1 MSAQPKDRAKLTER
15 AGIVALGT
23 LLSRILGLGRDLV
36 VAACFPRIATDAFM
50 VAFQIP
56 NILRQLLAEGA
67 VQNAVLPVLSAT
79 IETEGEERG
88 KDYFKNIRG
97 LSLTILLVVTALGIW
112 FSPEIVLLFAPGFAD
127 RPEQF
132 EQTVTLTRW
141 VFPFIIFVGTTALT
155 SAALNVHQRFTASG
169 FSPSLPNIA
178 FILAALLLPAWLIE
192 IGQPP
197 ILSLAIGAVVGGAL
211 QLFAQWPSLR
221 AIGYA
226 GFPSLRFSDPRVGE
240 TVRRMAPTL
249 IGIGVYYLDVILGRR
264 ILSELGE
271 GAVTYFGF
279 ALRLCDFPQGI
290 FVMALQTATLPS
302 LAALA
307 ARGQHEELSET
318 FGFSVR
324 LSLFVGLG
332 AGALLVGMAEP
343 LVRLLFERGEF
354 GAEATTETARA
365 LAAQGA
371 GVMLVAIVRQLTSVY
386 FALGDTRTPVIV
398 ASMDLVVFVVSAM
411 LLSRHYGHVGVSAA
425 VTCASF
431 AQMLLLWLLLGR
443 RLTLPTHTVLA
454 SAARMLPGAALAL
467 GLGLVASAYLR
478 ELPRGQANLGAAVS
492 ALVLGVLYLGAARL
506 LGCPEW
512 TELSEPIQRR
522 LTRKR

>member
-332 AGALLVGMAEP
+332 AGALLVGLAEP

-354 GAEATTETARA
+354 GAEATTDRASAHLRVLRARGYAHARHRRQHGSGGLRRLGHAALSTLWARRCERRRHLRELRPNAPALALARA
-365 LAAQGA
+365 PPHSPHAHGARVGSAHVAGGRLGARPRSRRFGLFARAAPGP
-371 GVMLVAIVRQLTSVY
+371 GEPRSRRFGSTS
-386 FALGDTRTPVIV
+386 A
-398 ASMDLVVFVVSAM
+398 
-411 LLSRHYGHVGVSAA
+411 
-425 VTCASF
+425 
-431 AQMLLLWLLLGR
+431 R
-443 RLTLPTHTVLA
+443 RA
-454 SAARMLPGAALAL
+454 CSAARSGRSSPNPSSAA
-467 GLGLVASAYLR
+467 
-478 ELPRGQANLGAAVS
+478 
-492 ALVLGVLYLGAARL
+492 
-506 LGCPEW
+506 
-512 TELSEPIQRR
+512 
-522 LTRKR
+522 